1 LKGESAL
8 RRGYVIRLGGDMQ
21 IAAALA
27 EGVAE
32 GTRRAPLQADQMA
45 LVQEEIRRQRTA
57 EDIKNV
63 AVHRGRTPEDWALLI
78 AKAQADHGQVA
89 PGALRRGVRRLQA
102 GWALI
107 VWAVVQ
113 AYRAQD
119 RILGIRD

>member
-1 LKGESAL
+1 MKGAKHM
-8 RRGYVIRLGGDMQ
+8 RRGYVIRLGGDMG

-63 AVHRGRTPEDWALLI
+63 AIHRGRRPEDWALLI
-78 AKAQADHGQVA
+78 AKARADYGQTV
-89 PGALRRGVRRLQA
+89 PGALARGIRRLQA

-107 VWAVVQ
+107 VWAVAM
-113 AYRAQD
+113 AYRAQSKV
-119 RILGIRD
+119 LGGQ